1 MWRCIPS
8 AAREHTLLTEIEAER
23 DRAALRESQAQVASF
38 FEQAAAGITQFD
50 ATGRLIRV
58 NPRYCQIL
66 GRPREELI
74 GQQIHSFISPD
85 DLEASVLGL
94 NITVRTGE
102 AFEIDPPLSP
112 ARWLHCMGVSTTVNL
127 IRTVGSAGKAA
138 GSILAVVLDIIERK
152 KIEEELRQTNRRK
165 DEFLVMLA
173 HELRNPLAPISTA
186 AEIIRLARLDEARLK
201 QTSEVILRQV
211 RHMTDLIDDLLDV
224 SRVTRGLIVIN
235 KSLRDI
241 KSIVA
246 TAVEQV
252 HPLIEKR
259 QHHLSVELAP
269 ESSCLWVDEKRMVQV
284 LVNILSNAAKYTPSG
299 GQIQLRTK
307 VYDDHINLEHS
318 R

>member
-1 MWRCIPS
+1 MI
-8 AAREHTLLTEIEAER
+8 H
-23 DRAALRESQAQVASF
+23 
-38 FEQAAAGITQFD
+38 
-50 ATGRLIRV
+50 
-58 NPRYCQIL
+58 RYH
-66 GRPREELI
+66 RPD
-74 GQQIHSFISPD
+74 GS
-85 DLEASVLGL
+85 
-94 NITVRTGE
+94 TV
-102 AFEIDPPLSP
+102 
-112 ARWLHCMGVSTTVNL
+112 WVSTTVNL
-127 IRTVGSAGKAA
+127 IRTVGSGGKAA
-138 GSILAVVLDIIERK
+138 GSILAVVLDITERK

-259 QHHLSVELAP
+259 QHHLSMELAP